1 MNDEKPM
8 VNVIT
13 YSSAKARMRGPA
25 SREGLG

>member
-13 YSSAKARMRGPA
+13 YPNAKARMRGPA